1 MSDINIAELLKGKST
16 LIKNKE
22 FFPTKTYVEP
32 FIERMSKFTDDFRI
46 SVKTPDQVTFNKE
59 ATDLTYN
66 RVLIQAVMPEK
77 YSIDHHSEV
86 IGFLYGIDVKKPV
99 VKIYRGY
106 LNQACTNLCVFNPQ
120 WIEVQEM
127 IPGDPINYNAVKM
140 LMEQTSDF
148 PVKLKALKD
157 NYIDRNLRK
166 QYLGEWVDY
175 SLREGEDYG
184 FGKVKIAVS
193 TPVNAY
199 KELFIN
205 SESDYYVPEGIDP
218 SMFDIYNAFT
228 HIDRGWHP
236 DYFDKFNIC
245 LQSNEKSA
253 FVYDDNRLI
262 QKKGD
267 IHFFRNDVNHSV
279 INEGECDHIV
289 MIVCLRIDRGYRC
302 PWSPENWTI
311 DKQLGE

>member
-1 MSDINIAELLKGKST
+1 MTNFYEIASNVDVLPLLLEVHKQPELWNKNPARLSKRGPHWDCQDIFLRGEDETSFIHGNKSWVEHGREHIPVWYKT
-16 LIKNKE
+16 IDFLPSAKKLI
-22 FFPTKTYVEP
+22 
-32 FIERMSKFTDDFRI
+32 
-46 SVKTPDQVTFNKE
+46 
-59 ATDLTYN
+59 
-66 RVLIQAVMPEK
+66 
-77 YSIDHHSEV
+77 
-86 IGFLYGIDVKKPV
+86 
-99 VKIYRGY
+99 
-106 LNQACTNLCVFNPQ
+106 LNLSHKMQS
-120 WIEVQEM
+120 EM
-127 IPGDPINYNAVKM
+127 IGGCYLYKVSPGHKI
-140 LMEQTSDF
+140 F
-148 PVKLKALKD
+148 P
-157 NYIDRNLRK
+157 
-166 QYLGEWVDY
+166 
-175 SLREGEDYG
+175 
-184 FGKVKIAVS
+184 
-193 TPVNAY
+193 
-199 KELFIN
+199 
-205 SESDYYVPEGIDP
+205 
-218 SMFDIYNAFT
+218 